1 MEKYSMLYPRST
13 ATRRVLDLNGM
24 WKFRLDKKGEG
35 DAENWKDGI
44 PNADWIPVPASFN
57 DFYTDKESREFTGDF
72 WYETQVYVP
81 SEWKGRHLD
90 VRFAAVTH
98 RAVVYIN
105 GVAITSHEGGFLQ
118 FCARMDDVVKWDAP
132 NRIVVKGN
140 NELSFTS
147 LPAGITVDL
156 GDGRKMTKPFFD
168 FFNYAGI
175 QRPVKLMASPMEQ
188 IVDVTLNH
196 RLEGADAFVEYSV
209 ETTGDHETVLF
220 LYDEDGNLAAESRG
234 KEGVLTVSNARLW
247 EVRNAYLYHLV
258 IRILDGDRVVDEYF
272 DDIGIRTF
280 CVDGNRFL
288 LNGHPVYLKGF
299 GKHEDSDIVG
309 RGFNIGVVKR
319 DFELMKWIG
328 ANSFR
333 TSHYPYSEEIYQM
346 ADREGFLVIDEVAA
360 VGFFESLVNFVDAVS
375 GKATTFFSR
384 PTLPQL
390 KANHLAALEELI
402 TRDKNHACVIAWSL
416 FNEPDTMHENAYPY
430 FKDIF
435 ARARELDAQ
444 KRPCTFAMELNSS
457 PEKCHCYQLSDFLCF
472 NRYYGWYLLGGYE
485 MVNAEAA
492 FRKELDAW
500 LEKGVTCPFVFT
512 EYGCD
517 HLAGEHKLP
526 SVQWSVEYEQE
537 YLDLYHRVF
546 DSYDCIKGEQ
556 IWNFAD
562 FQTVEGIMRVNGNKK
577 GVFTRQRQ
585 PKETA
590 YILKK
595 RWEHLPVDYK
605 G

>member
-1 MEKYSMLYPRST
+1 MEKGIMLYPR
-13 ATRRVLDLNGM
+13 ATSKRRVMDLNGM
-24 WKFRLDKKGEG
+24 WKFRLDKNGEG
-35 DAENWKDGI
+35 EEQCWKDGI
-44 PNADWIPVPASFN
+44 PDADWIPVPASFN
-57 DFYTDKESREFTGDF
+57 DFYTDKESREFAGDF
-72 WYETQVYVP
+72 WYETEIFVP
-81 SEWKGRHLD
+81 SEWKGFHLD

-105 GVAITSHEGGFLQ
+105 GVEIAQHEGGFLP
-118 FCARMDDVVKWDAP
+118 FGAAMDDVVKWDEP

-147 LPAGITVDL
+147 LPAGMTVDL
-156 GDGRKMTKPFFD
+156 GNGRKMTKPFFD

-175 QRPVKLMASPMEQ
+175 QRPVKLVVTPRER
-188 IVDVTLNH
+188 ITDITLNH
-196 RLEGADAFVEYSV
+196 RLDGNDAYVEYRT
-209 ETTGDHETVLF
+209 ETTGEHDVVLH
-220 LYDEDGNLAAESRG
+220 LYDEEGNAVAESRG
-234 KEGVLTVSNARLW
+234 KIGTLQVKNAHLW
-247 EVRNAYLYHLV
+247 EVHNAYLYHLV
-258 IRILDGDRVVDEYF
+258 IRIMDGDTIVDEYF
-272 DDIGIRTF
+272 DEVGIRTF

-309 RGFNIGVVKR
+309 RGFNIGVIKR

-360 VGFFESLVNFVDAVS
+360 VGFFESLVNFVDAVN
-375 GKATTFFSR
+375 GKATTFFDR
-384 PTLPQL
+384 PTLPEL
-390 KANHLAALEELI
+390 KKNHLQALEELI

-435 ARARELDAQ
+435 EKARELDVQ
-444 KRPCTFAMELNSS
+444 KRPRTFAMELNSS
-457 PEKCHCYQLSDFLCF
+457 PEKCLCYQLSDFLSF

-500 LEKGVTCPFVFT
+500 LEKGVTCPFIFT

-517 HLAGEHKLP
+517 HLVGEHKLP

-537 YLDLYHRVF
+537 YLDMYHRVF
-546 DSYDCIKGEQ
+546 DSYECIKGEQ
-556 IWNFAD
+556 VWNFAD

-577 GVFTRQRQ
+577 GIFTRQRQ

-590 YILKK
+590 FYFKK
-595 RWEHLPVDYK
+595 RWESLPVDYK

>member
-1 MEKYSMLYPRST
+1 MEKGIMLYPRVTS
-13 ATRRVLDLNGM
+13 TRRVMDLNGM
-24 WKFRLDKKGEG
+24 WKFRLDKKEEGEAAG
-35 DAENWKDGI
+35 WKDGI
-44 PNADWIPVPASFN
+44 PEADWIPVPASFN
-57 DFYTDKESREFTGDF
+57 DFYTDKESREFAGDF
-72 WYETQVYVP
+72 WYETEVIVP
-81 SEWKGRHLD
+81 SEWRGRHLD

-105 GVAITSHEGGFLQ
+105 GVEITRHEGGFLP
-118 FCARMDDVVKWDAP
+118 FGARMDDVVRWDAP
-132 NRIVVKGN
+132 NRIVVRGN

-156 GDGRKMTKPFFD
+156 GGKRKMTKPFFD

-175 QRPVKLMASPMEQ
+175 QRPVTLVATPTEQ
-188 IVDVTLNH
+188 ITDITLNH
-196 RLEGADAFVEYSV
+196 RLEGKDAYVDYQI
-209 ETTGDHETVLF
+209 ETTGAHETEVL
-220 LYDEDGNLAAESRG
+220 LYDEAGVLAAHTVG
-234 KEGVLTVSNARLW
+234 KEGTLCVKEARLW
-247 EVRNAYLYHLV
+247 EVRDAYLYRLV
-258 IRILDGDRVVDEYF
+258 IRILDGETVVDEYT

-280 CVDGNRFL
+280 CVDKNRFL

-309 RGFNIGVVKR
+309 RGFQPGIVKR

-360 VGFFESLVNFVDAVS
+360 VGFFESLVNFVDAVG
-375 GKATTFFSR
+375 GKATTFFER
-384 PTLPQL
+384 PTLPEL
-390 KANHLAALEELI
+390 KKNHLAALEELVA
-402 TRDKNHACVIAWSL
+402 RDKNHACVIAWSL
-416 FNEPDTMHENAYPY
+416 FNEPDTMNEHAYPY

-435 ARARELDAQ
+435 EAAKALDVQ

-457 PEKCHCYQLSDFLCF
+457 PEKCCCYRLSDFLCL

-500 LEKGVTCPFVFT
+500 LEKGVACPIVFT

-537 YLDLYHRVF
+537 YLDMYHRVF
-546 DSYDCIKGEQ
+546 DSYDCVKGEQ

-590 YILKK
+590 YYLKK
-595 RWEHLPVDYK
+595 RWEALPTDYK
-605 G
+605 K

>member
-1 MEKYSMLYPRST
+1 MEKGIMLYPKT
-13 ATRRVLDLNGM
+13 TPTRRVMDLNGM
-24 WKFRLDKKGEG
+24 WKFRLDKNGEG
-35 DAENWKDGI
+35 EEKKWKNGI

-57 DFYTDKESREFTGDF
+57 DFYTDKESREFAGDF
-72 WYETQVYVP
+72 WYETEVFVP
-81 SEWKGRHLD
+81 SEWKGRHLI

-98 RAVVYIN
+98 RAVVYVN
-105 GVAITSHEGGFLQ
+105 GVEVTRHEGGFLP
-118 FCARMDDVVKWDAP
+118 FGAEIESLIRWDAS

-147 LPAGITVDL
+147 LPAGITVEL
-156 GDGRKMTKPFFD
+156 ENGRRMARPFFD
-168 FFNYAGI
+168 FYNYAGI
-175 QRPVKLMASPMEQ
+175 QRPVTLLALPVECV
-188 IVDVTLNH
+188 VDITLNH
-196 RLEGADAFVEYSV
+196 RLEEGDAFVDYQV
-209 ETTGDHETVLF
+209 ETTGSHEVHLL
-220 LYDEDGNLAAESRG
+220 LYDEEGKVAAKAKG
-234 KEGVLTVSNARLW
+234 KEGTLHVQNAHLW
-247 EVRNAYLYHLV
+247 EVRNAYLYRLV
-258 IRILDGDRVVDEYF
+258 IRIMDGDRVVDEYF
-272 DDIGIRTF
+272 EEVGIRTF
-280 CVDGNRFL
+280 CVDGDRFL

-309 RGFNIGVVKR
+309 RGLHMGVVKR

-360 VGFFESLVNFVDAVS
+360 VGFFESLVNFVDAVN
-375 GKATTFFSR
+375 GKATTFFER
-384 PTLPQL
+384 PTLPEL
-390 KANHLAALEELI
+390 KKNHLEALRELI

-430 FKDIF
+430 FKEIF
-435 ARARELDAQ
+435 EWAKELDCQ

-500 LEKGVTCPFVFT
+500 LKKGVSCPLVFT

-517 HLAGEHKLP
+517 HLVGEHKLP

-537 YLDLYHRVF
+537 YLDMYHRVF
-546 DSYDCIKGEQ
+546 DSYECIKGEQ

-590 YILKK
+590 YYLKK
-595 RWEHLPVDYK
+595 RWERLPVNYK

>member
-105 GVAITSHEGGFLQ
+105 GVAITSHEGGFLP

-175 QRPVKLMASPMEQ
+175 QRPVKLVALPKEY
-188 IVDVTLNH
+188 IEDFTVNH
-196 RLEGADAFVEYSV
+196 RLDGTTAYVDYQM
-209 ETTGDHETVLF
+209 ETTGNHPVTVEVF
-220 LYDEDGNLAAESRG
+220 DENGSFVTKAEG
-234 KEGVLTVSNARLW
+234 KTGTITIPEARLW
-247 EVRNAYLYHLV
+247 EVRDAYLYRFVLK
-258 IRILDGDRVVDEYF
+258 IMDGDAVIDEYEEE
-272 DDIGIRTF
+272 IGIRTF
-280 CVDGNRFL
+280 EIQGNSFI

-309 RGFNIGVVKR
+309 RGYNPGVIKR

-346 ADREGFLVIDEVAA
+346 ADREGFLVIDEVPA

-375 GKATTFFSR
+375 GKSTNFFDR
-384 PTLPQL
+384 PSVPEL
-390 KANHLAALEELI
+390 KKNHLAMLEDLI
-402 TRDKNHACVIAWSL
+402 RRDKNHACVIAWSL
-416 FNEPDTMHENAYPY
+416 FNEPDTMSESAVPY
-430 FKDIF
+430 FADIF
-435 ARARELDAQ
+435 AKARELDVQ
-444 KRPCTFAMELNSS
+444 KRPRTFAMELNSS
-457 PEKCHCYQLSDFLCF
+457 PEKCTCHQFSDFLCF

-485 MVNAEAA
+485 MQDAEEA
-492 FRKELDAW
+492 FRAELDAW
-500 LEKGVTCPFVFT
+500 LAKGVNCPFVFT

-517 HLAGEHKLP
+517 NLQGEYKLP
-526 SVQWSVEYEQE
+526 SVQWSAEYELE
-537 YLDLYHRVF
+537 YLKIYERVF

-556 IWNFAD
+556 VWNFAD

-577 GVFTRQRQ
+577 GIFTRQRQ
-585 PKETA
+585 PKAAA
-590 YILKK
+590 YYFKN
-595 RWEHLPVDYK
+595 RWENLPVDYK

>member
-1 MEKYSMLYPRST
+1 MGKYSMLYPRRTSS
-13 ATRRVLDLNGM
+13 RRVLDLGGM
-24 WKFRLDKKGEG
+24 WKFRQDKNGEG
-35 DAENWKDGI
+35 EEKNWKLGI
-44 PNADWIPVPASFN
+44 PQADWIPVPASFN

-72 WYETQVYVP
+72 WYETETTIP
-81 SEWKGRHLD
+81 SEWKEFHLEL
-90 VRFAAVTH
+90 RFAAVTH
-98 RAVVYIN
+98 RAVVYVN
-105 GVAITSHEGGFLQ
+105 GVEVARHEGGFLP
-118 FCARMDDVVKWDAP
+118 FCADLDDVVRWDEP

-140 NELSFTS
+140 NELRHTS
-147 LPAGITVDL
+147 LPAGATVDL
-156 GDGRKMTKPFFD
+156 GNGRKMTKPFFD

-175 QRPVKLMASPMEQ
+175 NRPVVLMALPRER
-188 IVDVTLNH
+188 IVDYTVNH
-196 RLEGADAFVEYSV
+196 RLQDSGACVDYQV
-209 ETTGDHETVLF
+209 ETTGDNAVSLE
-220 LYDEDGNLAAESRG
+220 LYSEDGCLAAASCG
-234 KEGVLTVSNARLW
+234 KQGTLMVKNARLW
-247 EVRNAYLYHLV
+247 EVRDAYLYRLV
-258 IRILDGDRVVDEYF
+258 IRITDGERVLDEYI

-280 CVDGNRFL
+280 HIDGDRFL

-309 RGFNIGVVKR
+309 RGFNMGVVKR

-360 VGFFESLVNFVDAVS
+360 VGFFESMNNFVDAVS
-375 GKATTFFSR
+375 GKSTDFFGHSTV
-384 PTLPQL
+384 PEL
-390 KANHLAALEELI
+390 KKNHLAALEELI
-402 TRDKNHACVIAWSL
+402 ARDKNHACVIAWSL
-416 FNEPDTMHENAYPY
+416 FNEPDTMHENAFPY
-430 FKDIF
+430 FQDIF
-435 ARARELDAQ
+435 AKARELDVQ

-457 PEKCHCYQLSDFLCF
+457 PDKCHCYMLSDFLCF
-472 NRYYGWYLLGGYE
+472 NRYYGWYLMGGYE
-485 MVNAEAA
+485 SVNAEEA
-492 FRKELDAW
+492 FRRELDAW
-500 LEKGVTCPFVFT
+500 LAKGVACPVVFT

-537 YLDLYHRVF
+537 YLEMYHRVF
-546 DSYDCIKGEQ
+546 DSYPCIKGEQ

-590 YILKK
+590 FHLKH
-595 RWEHLPVDYK
+595 RWENLPTDYK